1 MHFST
6 RLKWARFILFLAAAY
21 NIGWGI
27 AVSLFPKLILF
38 DDHSSRFM
46 LIILQCVGMLVGV
59 YGIAYYIASKD
70 PAKYWPLVLVGY
82 IGKILGP
89 IGAFYYVYLG
99 EIKKEFLIVNVF
111 NDLIWLIPFTWL
123 LYQAIKGK
131 LSPPPA
137 NDRSLYQL
145 AAGSDFARL
154 SPSVQAF
161 HNVRTPTTFKG
172 VFKVERGNTSMGR
185 LLGNLSGLP
194 EASNAAEVVLTVI
207 PFPSGEYWNRVIGG
221 RKFETKQWLEGDYII
236 ESFKGMNISL
246 LVRAENGSLIMKDAS
261 STIFGI
267 PLPPFFTPSVDAFA
281 KEAGEGVAVSIE
293 VRFRPFGRIIK
304 YSGIIQPA
312 QTPSLG

>member
-21 NIGWGI
+21 NIAWGI

-59 YGIAYYIASKD
+59 YGIAYYIASKE
-70 PAKYWPLVLVGY
+70 PARYWSLVLVGY

-111 NDLIWLIPFTWL
+111 NDLIWLIPFTWV

-131 LSPPPA
+131 LSPPSS
-137 NDRSLYQL
+137 NDRTLYQR
-145 AAGSDFARL
+145 AAGSDFEKL
-154 SPSVQAF
+154 SPAVQAF
-161 HNVRTPTTFKG
+161 HNSHTTAVYKG
-172 VFKVERGNTSMGR
+172 VFKVERGDTRIGK

-194 EASNAAEVVLTVI
+194 AESSAADVVLTII
-207 PFPSGEYWNRVIGG
+207 PSPKGETWNRVIGG
-221 RKFETKQWLEGDYII
+221 RTFETKQWLEGDYIV
-236 ESFKGMNISL
+236 ERFQGMNISL
-246 LVRAENGSLIMKDAS
+246 LVRAENGNLIMKDVA

-267 PLPPFFTPSVDAFA
+267 PLPPFFTPVINASVT
-281 KEAGEGVAVSIE
+281 EAGKGVSVSIE
-293 VRFRPFGRIIK
+293 VRFRPFGRIIR
-304 YSGIIQPA
+304 YSGVISKA
-312 QTPSLG
+312 NA